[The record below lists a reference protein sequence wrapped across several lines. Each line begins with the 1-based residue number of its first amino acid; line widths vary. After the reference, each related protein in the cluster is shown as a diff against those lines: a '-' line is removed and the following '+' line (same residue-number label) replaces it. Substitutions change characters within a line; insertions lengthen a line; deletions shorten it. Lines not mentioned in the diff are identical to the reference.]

1 MSQKNY
7 EEWTRQEKPVPKQ
20 EEEYDLYL
28 FWPSLSNRDLSSG
41 DPPSSPL
48 YGVRCLLLTQF
59 EWPANRIYAQPVS
72 LHSESTD
79 YDSSALGS
87 APPVM
92 LFPCIMFRTNLFLF
106 ISLVP
111 DHVRTRT
118 RSSISTSSGRGTG
131 LWNFTSSTSRGA

>member
-7 EEWTRQEKPVPKQ
+7 EEWTRQEKPAPKQ

-41 DPPSSPL
+41 DSPSSPL
-48 YGVRCLLLTQF
+48 YGVRFSLLTQF
-59 EWPANRIYAQPVS
+59 EWPADRIYAQPVS

-79 YDSSALGS
+79 YDTS

-92 LFPCIMFRTNLFLF
+92 LSPFMMFSTNLFLS
-106 ISLVP
+106 ISVP
-111 DHVRTRT
+111 DRVRTRT
-118 RSSISTSSGRGTG
+118 RLSIFTSSGRGTG
-131 LWNFTSSTSRGA
+131 LRHFTNTTSRGA